1 MLEEARIP
9 EKHSKTCQKEVGE
22 YTLTHGTQ
30 AVIKVFSKKYPTI
43 QFNRTFVNY
52 KRDKSK
58 SRPDGGDYKNAGRPN
73 ILDDALLLKVKDIAL
88 GIRISGVVINRQQLI
103 NIGNGVIR
111 ANNPEILKE
120 FGGTNELTEDWA
132 RSAWKSLNWSKRRA
146 TTGKV
151 EPTAQL
157 LAEEVYFSKSNSK
170 NHPG

>member
-1 MLEEARIP
+1 M
-9 EKHSKTCQKEVGE
+9 
-22 YTLTHGTQ
+22 
-30 AVIKVFSKKYPTI
+30 
-43 QFNRTFVNY
+43 
-52 KRDKSK
+52 
-58 SRPDGGDYKNAGRPN
+58 
-73 ILDDALLLKVKDIAL
+73 KVKDIAL

-146 TTGKV
+146 TTRKV

>member
-1 MLEEARIP
+1 MSEEARIP
-9 EKHSKTCQKEVGE
+9 EKHSKICQKEVRE
-22 YTLTHGTQ
+22 YTLIHGTQ

-43 QFNRTFVNY
+43 HFNRTFVNY

-58 SRPDGGDYKNAGRPN
+58 SRPDDGDYKNAGRPN
-73 ILDDALLLKVKDIAL
+73 KLDDALLMKVKDISL
-88 GIRISGVVINRQQLI
+88 GIRMSGGVINRQQLT

-120 FGGTNELTEDWA
+120 FGGTTELTQDWA